1 MTPQPTLFDLGPMS
15 AGNVYG
21 DGRRADDYSSNGGTM
36 TRGSIDDVLAGRAT
50 WCAEKRDG
58 FALARLLGAGAVD
71 HVIGDP
77 PYDEHT
83 HNSART
89 TDPNGKK
96 IDLDIDF
103 DPLPPVD
110 SFAPSLVACARRW
123 VICFC
128 AVEQIGAY
136 ACGVGRE
143 SWVRGGIW
151 VRTDGT
157 PQISGDRPAQ
167 GAEGIAIM
175 HRAGPKRWNRGG
187 HRGVWTGP
195 ICREPGRM
203 HPTKKPRWLMEALIR
218 DFTDPG
224 DLILDPTMGEG
235 TTGEAALAL
244 GRRFIGC
251 EIADGIDPATG
262 KHDPKR
268 DYFAAA
274 VRRLERA
281 DARPKQAMLLG
292 TDPAP
297 RMKQAEMFGGKA

>member
-1 MTPQPTLFDLGPMS
+1 
-15 AGNVYG
+15 
-21 DGRRADDYSSNGGTM
+21 M
-36 TRGSIDDVLAGRAT
+36 TRGSIDDVIAGRAT

-77 PYDEHT
+77 PYDEQT
-83 HNSART
+83 HEGMRT
-89 TDPNGKK
+89 NKDGGEKSS
-96 IDLDIDF
+96 IDF
-103 DPLPPVD
+103 AAAPPVE
-110 SFAPSLVACARRW
+110 SFAMDLVRVARRW
-123 VICFC
+123 TLLFC
-128 AVEQIGAY
+128 TDAMLGDYKRAAGGSRSSGGAY
-136 ACGVGRE
+136 
-143 SWVRGGIW
+143 VRGGIW
-151 VRTDGT
+151 HRTDSA
-157 PQISGDRPAQ
+157 PQITGDRPSA
-167 GAEGIAIM
+167 GCEAIAIM
-175 HRAGPKRWNRGG
+175 HALGGKMRWNRGG
-187 HRGVWTGP
+187 AQAFWDGP
-195 ICREPGRM
+195 ICRDPSRM

-281 DARPKQAMLLG
+281 DARPKQVMLIGTDPVQKPRAKQAMLLEVK
-292 TDPAP
+292 T
-297 RMKQAEMFGGKA
+297 